1 MTEPSSP
8 PAAARP
14 PWRVEIVGGATTFVT
29 MAYILFVN
37 GGILAAAGL
46 DPVQVLTVTALVAG
60 VMTIAMGLVADY
72 PFAVAPGMGL
82 NAVVA
87 FTLVGRDG
95 LSAPEAMGVVVA
107 EGAIL
112 TLLVL
117 TGFREAVLD
126 AIPMSLKRAI
136 GAGIGLFLALIG
148 LANGGFVVPGAPGG
162 PLLALGR
169 VGTARVALFALG
181 LLLAFALH
189 ARRVRGGLLIAIF
202 ATTAAAIALNVGVYG
217 GTLFG
222 PGDVARLPARVVSLP
237 DFSLV
242 GDFSFGFVA
251 RLGLLGAA
259 LAVFTLMLSDFF
271 DTVGTAIG
279 LGAEAGFLR
288 PDGTLPRMK
297 RLLLVDS
304 LSAVAG
310 GACSASSA
318 TTYIE
323 SAAGVAEGARTGR
336 ASVVTGALFL
346 AAMFVAPL
354 AAVIPAEAT
363 ASALVVVGFLLA
375 GVLRDVDWRDPTEAA
390 PAFLTAVGM
399 PFTYSIAD
407 GIGLGAIA
415 YVVLKAATGRRRE
428 VHAMMWLTAAAFLV
442 FFALEPLR
450 ALLGVG

>member
-1 MTEPSSP
+1 MTEPGGP
-8 PAAARP
+8 PGAARP

-46 DPVQVLTVTALVAG
+46 DPVQVLTATALVAG

-95 LSAPEAMGVVVA
+95 LTAPEAMGVVVA

-112 TLLVL
+112 TVLVL
-117 TGFREAVLD
+117 TGLREAVLD

-202 ATTAAAIALNVGVYG
+202 ATTAAAIALNAGVYG
-217 GTLFG
+217 GALFG
-222 PGDVARLPARVVSLP
+222 PGEVARLPARIVSLP

-336 ASVVTGALFL
+336 ASIVTGALFL

-415 YVVLKAATGRRRE
+415 YVVLKTATGRRRE
-428 VHAMMWLTAAAFLV
+428 VHAMMWLTAAAFLA